1 MKQTSFY
8 NYDLTTLEECLA
20 KHNLKP
26 YVAKQLFN
34 WVYKKNVTNFKSM
47 SNIGKT
53 NQDVLSQ
60 LFVFDTLS
68 IVKVLT
74 DENKETIKF
83 LFKLKD
89 NNFIETVIMKF
100 DYGYSVCVS
109 TQVGCNMGCAFCASG
124 THKKIRNLE
133 TSEIV
138 LQFIHANNW
147 LLENEKAKLS
157 NIVVMGIGEPLDN
170 FDNVVAALKIIT
182 NQHGLEIG
190 SRHITISTCGLCN
203 KILDFAKAL
212 PQINIA
218 ISLHASND
226 ATRNKLMPV
235 NKTYPLAK
243 LIDTCKKYF
252 DISNRRLTFEYIL
265 LDGINDSDE
274 NALELVKLLKGLLC
288 YVNLI
293 PYNET
298 YLSNFKRSKRVRQF
312 FNILNK
318 NKLQATI
325 RLERGTKIAAACGQ
339 LRIQHHDKEKN

>member
-1 MKQTSFY
+1 MNKSSFY
-8 NYDLTTLEECLA
+8 NFDLQKLEEFLV
-20 KHNLKP
+20 KNGLKP
-26 YVAKQLFN
+26 FVAKQLFN
-34 WVYKKNVTNFKSM
+34 WVYKNKINEFSQM
-47 SNIGKT
+47 SNISKE
-53 NQDVLSQ
+53 NMNKLDSL
-60 LFVFDTLS
+60 LFFDTFE

-74 DENKETIKF
+74 DENGETIKF
-83 LFKLKD
+83 LFRLKD
-89 NNFIETVIMKF
+89 NNYIETVIMKF

-109 TQVGCNMGCAFCASG
+109 TQVGCNMGCKFCASG

-133 TSEIV
+133 ASEIV
-138 LQFIHANNW
+138 LQFILANKW
-147 LLENEKAKLS
+147 LEEHNNARLS

-170 FDNVVAALKIIT
+170 FDNVVTALKTIT
-182 NQHGLEIG
+182 CQHGLEIG

-203 KILDFAKAL
+203 KIIDFAKAL

-226 ATRNKLMPV
+226 DIRNKLMPI
-235 NKTYPLAK
+235 NKTYPLSQ
-243 LIDTCKKYF
+243 LISTCKEYLK
-252 DISNRRLTFEYIL
+252 ISNRRLTFEYIL

-274 NALELVKLLKGLLC
+274 NALELVDLLKGLLC

-298 YLSNFKRSKRVRQF
+298 YLSDFKRSKRVKQF

-339 LRIQHHDKEKN
+339 LRIQHNEKE